1 MESMQSVICILRNK
15 EFKCSGGGVMN
26 DMTEILDNAFC
37 HLQNVEIKERKKGA
51 NILMKAACAEL
62 GTKKTKPVKEWF
74 IVNME
79 QYFSAIKE
87 ETNHEVLWIHLY
99 TLQNFCARY
108 LHLNHLYIM
117 DSDIITKD
125 KVQNFEEKSK
135 EYARDLLTTQ
145 RHPKVL
151 QAIAS
156 FFWIYEEPFVW
167 DIFIEVLKK
176 KRDKLT
182 LSHIG
187 IAIRQ
192 CYRLSQEHNRADYIS
207 DSQLKELVEVL
218 ESKEILPRETE
229 LLKSL

>member
-1 MESMQSVICILRNK
+1 
-15 EFKCSGGGVMN
+15 MN

-37 HLQNVEIKERKKGA
+37 HLQNVEIKERKKAA

-79 QYFSAIKE
+79 QYFSVIKE

-117 DSDIITKD
+117 DSDIITEN

-135 EYARDLLTTQ
+135 EYARGLLTTQ

-156 FFWIYEEPFVW
+156 FFWIYEELFVW
-167 DIFIEVLKK
+167 DK
-176 KRDKLT
+176 
-182 LSHIG
+182 IG
-187 IAIRQ
+187 
-192 CYRLSQEHNRADYIS
+192 RAH
-207 DSQLKELVEVL
+207 V
-218 ESKEILPRETE
+218 
-229 LLKSL
+229 

>member
-1 MESMQSVICILRNK
+1 MLGEKALAGVKVVDLTTALSGPFGTMFFADYGAEVIKVVPVNGDQS
-15 EFKCSGGGVMN
+15 
-26 DMTEILDNAFC
+26 
-37 HLQNVEIKERKKGA
+37 RKWG
-51 NILMKAACAEL
+51 
-62 GTKKTKPVKEWF
+62 P
-74 IVNME
+74 
-79 QYFSAIKE
+79 
-87 ETNHEVLWIHLY
+87 
-99 TLQNFCARY
+99 
-108 LHLNHLYIM
+108 
-117 DSDIITKD
+117 
-125 KVQNFEEKSK
+125 FEEKSK
-135 EYARDLLTTQ
+135 EYARGLLTTQ
-145 RHPKVL
+145 NHPKVL

>member
-1 MESMQSVICILRNK
+1 
-15 EFKCSGGGVMN
+15 MN

-37 HLQNVEIKERKKGA
+37 HLQNVEI
-51 NILMKAACAEL
+51 

-87 ETNHEVLWIHLY
+87 ETNYEVLWIHLY

-117 DSDIITKD
+117 DSDIITED

-135 EYARDLLTTQ
+135 EYARGLLTTQ

-192 CYRLSQEHNRADYIS
+192 CYRLSQEHHRADYIS

>member
-1 MESMQSVICILRNK
+1 
-15 EFKCSGGGVMN
+15 
-26 DMTEILDNAFC
+26 
-37 HLQNVEIKERKKGA
+37 
-51 NILMKAACAEL
+51 
-62 GTKKTKPVKEWF
+62 
-74 IVNME
+74 
-79 QYFSAIKE
+79 
-87 ETNHEVLWIHLY
+87 
-99 TLQNFCARY
+99 
-108 LHLNHLYIM
+108 M
-117 DSDIITKD
+117 DSDIITED

-135 EYARDLLTTQ
+135 EYARGLLTTQ
-145 RHPKVL
+145 NHPKVL

-176 KRDKLT
+176 KRDKLI